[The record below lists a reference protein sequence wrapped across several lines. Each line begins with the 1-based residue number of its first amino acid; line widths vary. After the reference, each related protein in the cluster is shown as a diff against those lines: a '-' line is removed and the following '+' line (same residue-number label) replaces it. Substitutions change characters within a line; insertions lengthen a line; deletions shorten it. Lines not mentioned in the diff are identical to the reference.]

1 MTKKDLSM
9 AIHAKMGFS
18 KNESARIVNYF
29 FDTVKNSLLSGEE
42 VKLPKFGSFHVKKR
56 KERIGRNPSTGETVD
71 IPSRT
76 TVVFKPSKFL
86 RKVVNQK

>member
-18 KNESARIVNYF
+18 KNESSRIVNYF
-29 FDTVKNSLLSGEE
+29 FDTIKDSLLAGEE
-42 VKLPKFGSFHVKKR
+42 IKLPKFGSFHVKER
-56 KERIGRNPSTGETVD
+56 KKRIGRNPSTGQTVN
-71 IPSRT
+71 IPPRT

-86 RKVVNQK
+86 RKAINEK